1 MTNNAPDYDE
11 NLAFEPEMTWE
22 EFVSIYDK
30 EETLDEDGIMISF
43 ADTLLE
49 FRKDGRIKDGEGYV
63 LAYNFSYKQMEQV
76 IKALKGWM

>member
-1 MTNNAPDYDE
+1 MD
-11 NLAFEPEMTWE
+11 WK

-30 EETLDEDGIMISF
+30 EKTLYEDMIMVDF

-63 LAYNFSYKQMEQV
+63 LAYNFSYEQMGEV
-76 IKALKGWM
+76 IKALKGDK

>member
-1 MTNNAPDYDE
+1 MN
-11 NLAFEPEMTWE
+11 WE

-30 EETLDEDGIMISF
+30 EKTLYEDMIMVAF

-63 LAYNFSYKQMEQV
+63 LAYNFSYEQMGEV
-76 IKALKGWM
+76 IKALKGDR